1 MILNDWRL
9 TGKTSSRFFFFK
21 GKRKEDQTKQ
31 TNTWNYSLAR
41 EGRRKRNLFCFW
53 IVFIPVSFFKILLV
67 FMLFSFKINHI
78 GNDSYSEYYHANYS
92 YLEYSRANYSY
103 LEYSYEYIGTHAKK
117 HNSCTFF
124 SFLWCV
130 LVSCLFKL
138 FPPYVYKFFLFP
150 SFFDSMQYWS
160 HLWCRLMTWC
170 DVDWWLESILLFS
183 CMRVFQHRN
192 MPFGTT
198 TYITVLT
205 AIFKACDSFQ
215 ECLSQ
220 YYL

>member
-9 TGKTSSRFFFFK
+9 TGKTSSRYFFLK
-21 GKRKEDQTKQ
+21 GKGKKTKRNQ
-31 TNTWNYSLAR
+31 QIFETIAR

-124 SFLWCV
+124 FLPVMRFSLLSFQTLSSICVQVLFIPIFLWLDAI
-130 LVSCLFKL
+130 LVPL
-138 FPPYVYKFFLFP
+138 V
-150 SFFDSMQYWS
+150 M
-160 HLWCRLMTWC
+160 
-170 DVDWWLESILLFS
+170 
-183 CMRVFQHRN
+183 
-192 MPFGTT
+192 
-198 TYITVLT
+198 
-205 AIFKACDSFQ
+205 
-215 ECLSQ
+215 
-220 YYL
+220 